1 MNKQER
7 KECQYSDYYRM
18 TGEGEH
24 TGLRCLKNLFL
35 FHHLAFMYWYRK
47 CQQKSTFFRR
57 YILYRMSR
65 KFGLEISTKA
75 TIGKGLY
82 LGHPYNITVAEG
94 VQMGQN
100 VNLHK
105 GCTIGRTNRGN
116 AGVPKMGDCVFVGIN
131 ATVVGNIEIGDD
143 VLTAP
148 NSYVNVNV
156 PSHSIVIGNPAT
168 IHHRDNATEGYVNFR
183 V

>member
-1 MNKQER
+1 
-7 KECQYSDYYRM
+7 
-18 TGEGEH
+18 
-24 TGLRCLKNLFL
+24 
-35 FHHLAFMYWYRK
+35 
-47 CQQKSTFFRR
+47 
-57 YILYRMSR
+57 
-65 KFGLEISTKA
+65 
-75 TIGKGLY
+75 
-82 LGHPYNITVAEG
+82 
-94 VQMGQN
+94 MGQN

-116 AGVPKMGDCVFVGIN
+116 SGLPKIGDFVFVGIN

-143 VLTAP
+143 VLIAP

>member
-7 KECQYSDYYRM
+7 KQCQYADYYRM

-24 TGLRCLKNLFL
+24 TGLRCLKTL
-35 FHHLAFMYWYRK
+35 
-47 CQQKSTFFRR
+47 FRR

-116 AGVPKMGDCVFVGIN
+116 AGVPKIGDCVFVGIN

-143 VLTAP
+143 VLIAP

>member
-1 MNKQER
+1 MKGINMNKQER
-7 KECQYSDYYRM
+7 KQCQYADYYRM

-24 TGLRCLKNLFL
+24 TGLRCLKTLFL

-94 VQMGQN
+94 YKWDRM
-100 VNLHK
+100 
-105 GCTIGRTNRGN
+105 
-116 AGVPKMGDCVFVGIN
+116 
-131 ATVVGNIEIGDD
+131 
-143 VLTAP
+143 
-148 NSYVNVNV
+148 
-156 PSHSIVIGNPAT
+156 
-168 IHHRDNATEGYVNFR
+168 
-183 V
+183 

>member
-1 MNKQER
+1 MKGINMNKQER

-75 TIGKGLY
+75 TIGICIK
-82 LGHPYNITVAEG
+82 G
-94 VQMGQN
+94 VQLAVLIEEMQ
-100 VNLHK
+100 VYRK
-105 GCTIGRTNRGN
+105 WE
-116 AGVPKMGDCVFVGIN
+116 
-131 ATVVGNIEIGDD
+131 TVYLSE
-143 VLTAP
+143 
-148 NSYVNVNV
+148 SMQQ
-156 PSHSIVIGNPAT
+156 
-168 IHHRDNATEGYVNFR
+168 
-183 V
+183 